1 MLRLLLAA
9 VLMTAALTLALPA
22 GIGAGVR
29 MPQPPDPLPVPVLVP
44 WAPEPEA
51 PVDEPAGADS
61 LDVKVYFPDRDAI
74 VVMPLGEY
82 LKGVVAAEM
91 PADFEMEALKA
102 QFVVARTYTVRRM
115 PQFGGQGGCPLNPEA
130 DVCADYRT
138 SQAYM
143 SREELEAKYGP
154 LAAASFW
161 RRLSQAQ
168 AETEGE
174 VLTYQGELIDALY
187 HAVSGRMTESSGDYF
202 ATDLP
207 YLMPVDDTWGAAAPR
222 LVDERRFS
230 PEAFVRALGLG
241 SEEPLLAVQAAA
253 RVGQPPVQV
262 TARTAGGRVKTVAIG
277 GMTLTGR
284 QVRERLGLRSTDF
297 RVYWQDGEIVV
308 ETFGDGHGVGMSQY
322 GAQGMA
328 RAGKTYREILTHY
341 YTGVEL
347 SRLFEI
353 NGENWV
359 PSV

>member
-9 VLMTAALTLALPA
+9 ALMTAALTLALPV

-29 MPQPPDPLPVPVLVP
+29 LPEADPLPVPVLAQWGP
-44 WAPEPEA
+44 AAEAPLPEPG
-51 PVDEPAGADS
+51 GADS
-61 LDVKVYFPDRDAI
+61 LDVRVYFPDRDEIA
-74 VVMPLGEY
+74 VMPLGEY

-91 PADFEMEALKA
+91 PPDFEMEALKA

-115 PQFGGQGGCPLNPEA
+115 PQFGGKGGCPLRPEA

-138 SQAYM
+138 GQAYM

-154 LAAASFW
+154 LVAASYW

-187 HAVSGRMTESSGDYF
+187 HAVSGRMTESAGDYF
-202 ATDLP
+202 AADLP
-207 YLMPVDDTWGAAAPR
+207 YLVPVDDTWGADAPR
-222 LVDERRFS
+222 LVEERRFT
-230 PEAFVRALGLG
+230 PEAFARALGLESG
-241 SEEPLLAVQAAA
+241 GPLAAVQASA
-253 RVGQPPVQV
+253 RAGQPPVQV

-277 GMTLTGR
+277 DLTLTGR
-284 QVRERLGLRSTDF
+284 EVRERLGLRSTDF
-297 RVYWQDGEIVV
+297 QVYWEGGEIVV

-353 NGENWV
+353 
-359 PSV
+359 